1 MAGPVIQLRAT
12 KFEKSGEEKML
23 KLLSRIAIIDE
34 TRDNYFDFRF
44 KKGKIFGLKLTEN
57 SCPFL
62 LDISTK
68 KEELDELQ
76 KVDFDAKIKDNPAAF
91 LSVSAMCKSPNDHHL
106 LAAFLL
112 ELYKIFGGF
121 IDFNGK
127 ISPPLV
133 LDKNGKFVESTY
145 ELALNYVKR
154 IKGKIHE
161 INYEIETGG
170 RTSYYHI
177 CDAEWL
183 TNWLQHV
190 DFHLIK

>member
-12 KFEKSGEEKML
+12 NFDIRGEVKML

-34 TRDNYFDFRF
+34 TRDNYYDFRF
-44 KKGKIFGLKLTEN
+44 KKGKIFGLRLTEN

-68 KEELDELQ
+68 KEALDDLQ
-76 KVDFDAKIKDNPAAF
+76 KVDFDAKIKDNPVAF

-106 LAAFLL
+106 LACFIL
-112 ELYKIFGGF
+112 EIQKIFGGF
-121 IDFNGK
+121 IDFHGK

-133 LDKNGKFVESTY
+133 QDENGKFVESTY
-145 ELALNYVKR
+145 EEALNYVKR
-154 IKGKIHE
+154 IKGKIEE
-161 INYEIETGG
+161 IYYEIETGG

-183 TNWLQHV
+183 TNWLQNV